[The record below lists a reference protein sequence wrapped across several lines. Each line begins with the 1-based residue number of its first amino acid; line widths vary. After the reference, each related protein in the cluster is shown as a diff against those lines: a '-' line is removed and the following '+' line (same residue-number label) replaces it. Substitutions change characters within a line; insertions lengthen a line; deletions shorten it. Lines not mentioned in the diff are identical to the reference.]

1 MRFGLICYQR
11 SYGKSMFSVVSVC
24 LSFCSQGGTG
34 ILCDHYLDI
43 VILIHLGPP
52 PPCSRSS
59 VALVGLEA
67 GTYGAAAHSAMPDRY
82 CKKSELFLT
91 LFMRS

>member
-1 MRFGLICYQR
+1 
-11 SYGKSMFSVVSVC
+11 MFSVVSVC

-52 PPCSRSS
+52 PPCSRCS
-59 VALVGLEA
+59 VGVVGLEPGA
-67 GTYGAAAHSAMPDRY
+67 YGAAAHSVRPGRQ
-82 CKKSELFLT
+82 T
-91 LFMRS
+91 LYRLSYARSVLEKI